1 MTAGGPC
8 GLSAKTL
15 RAWACIQYTTEGE
28 IMDQQEKANRT
39 EAKNTELGLR
49 PASLPAGPLNEPW
62 EERIDDENSI
72 LWTCR
77 DEKTRRVLRLI
88 SRRPILVK
96 QKAAGIPREYRE
108 ARLHSWDESKSNPE
122 VSAVVSSYVHQPSH
136 SLFLNGPV
144 GTGKTWAMCCIGN
157 ELLEKGK
164 GVMFVRVS
172 DLLLQIRD
180 SFARESGSELQVLQP
195 LFDVEFLVLDEL
207 GDVCLDRDPTASDF
221 TASRLLLLLDN
232 RFRYDRVTLITSN
245 LNLEGFT
252 EWVGDERV
260 SSRVRGMCG
269 SEGIVELEG
278 RDLRFD
284 AVPEE
289 VNAR

>member
-1 MTAGGPC
+1 M
-8 GLSAKTL
+8 
-15 RAWACIQYTTEGE
+15 
-28 IMDQQEKANRT
+28 
-39 EAKNTELGLR
+39 
-49 PASLPAGPLNEPW
+49 SLPSTHTDPW
-62 EERIDDENSI
+62 EEHIDAESSI

-77 DEKTRRVLRLI
+77 DPKTRRVLKLI
-88 SRRPILVK
+88 SRKPLLVK
-96 QKAAGIPREYRE
+96 QKAAGIPKQYRA
-108 ARLHSWDESKSNPE
+108 ARLHSWDESKSNPHT
-122 VSAVVSSYVHQPSH
+122 SAVVRSYVHQPNH
-136 SLFLNGPV
+136 SLFLTGPV
-144 GTGKTWAMCCIGN
+144 GTGKTWAACCIGN
-157 ELLEKGK
+157 ELLEKGRAVK
-164 GVMFVRVS
+164 FVS
-172 DLLLQIRD
+172 AADLLLQIRD
-180 SFARESGSELQVLQP
+180 SFSYESGSELQVLQP
-195 LFDVEFLVLDEL
+195 LFRVEFLLLDEL

-221 TASRLLLLLDN
+221 AASRLLLLLDN

>member
-1 MTAGGPC
+1 MHKQEQVNQTAAAVLTALPD
-8 GLSAKTL
+8 S
-15 RAWACIQYTTEGE
+15 GE
-28 IMDQQEKANRT
+28 SNGK
-39 EAKNTELGLR
+39 
-49 PASLPAGPLNEPW
+49 PVSLPTAHTEPW
-62 EERIDDENSI
+62 EERIDAQNSI

-77 DEKTRRVLRLI
+77 DPKARRVVRMI
-88 SRRPILVK
+88 NRRPILVK
-96 QKAAGIPREYRE
+96 QKAAGIPREYRA
-108 ARLHSWDESKSNPE
+108 ARLHSWDESKSNPHT
-122 VSAVVSSYVHQPSH
+122 SAVVRSYVHQPSH
-136 SLFLNGPV
+136 SLFLNGQV

-195 LFDVEFLVLDEL
+195 LFDVQFLLLDEL
-207 GDVCLDRDPTASDF
+207 GDVCLDRDRKASDF
-221 TASRLLLLLDN
+221 AASRLLLLLDN
-232 RFRYDRVTLITSN
+232 RFQHDRVTLITSN

-260 SSRVRGMCG
+260 SSRIRGMCG

-284 AVPEE
+284 PALVS
-289 VNAR
+289 